1 MKVSL
6 VIVSKDEPALADSL
20 DAAERYLGA
29 GLDEIV
35 VVDASRGRLDA
46 IRADHPLVFWHDYEQ
61 PAGTRVTIAH
71 QRNLGVAQA
80 CGDIIVFI
88 DCGCIP
94 RPGWLARLLAP
105 ILEEGESVSCGP
117 AQAQGRTI
125 YSGDRWWGTTE
136 KSYVPAA
143 ATINF
148 AFRREAFET
157 VSGFDEAFA
166 AGEDLDFTW
175 RLSEA
180 GFRVRWVGDAVVE
193 HEWGD
198 TRRQLRR
205 SYAYGVGWARL
216 FRKHP
221 ARLKTA
227 ISDHPVPLVYPLFL
241 LGLPLTLR
249 YRAYP
254 LLLLVPL
261 WRARKET
268 APFLVLLDH
277 LVLGAGVLAEVAG
290 LAR

>member
-1 MKVSL
+1 M
-6 VIVSKDEPALADSL
+6 
-20 DAAERYLGA
+20 
-29 GLDEIV
+29 
-35 VVDASRGRLDA
+35 
-46 IRADHPLVFWHDYEQ
+46 
-61 PAGTRVTIAH
+61 TIAH

-80 CGDIIVFI
+80 CGDVIVFI

-94 RPGWLARLLAP
+94 RADWLPRLLAP

-117 AQAQGRTI
+117 AKARGRTI
-125 YSGDRWWGTTE
+125 YSGDRWWGSTAE
-136 KSYVPAA
+136 RYVPAA

-227 ISDHPVPLVYPLFL
+227 VSEHPVPLVYPLFL
-241 LGLPLTLR
+241 LGLPLTIR
-249 YRAYP
+249 FRAYP
-254 LLLLVPL
+254 LLLLLPL
-261 WRARKET
+261 WRARRET
-268 APFLVLLDH
+268 APLLVLLDH